1 MKRSTVSALAAISLV
16 FASCASVPAQGKAA
30 PDWIFTTPKPDAANT
45 YFVGSAS
52 DATGDIAAATND
64 AAANLMASITQYIGV
79 KINVNSDA
87 EAKATLDSYSAKIK
101 STVTSSS
108 QNQVSGFSVKER
120 FVQNEKDKKNK
131 RVTVFIL
138 AAYATVDLEK
148 EKARI
153 ADLIKKGVEAVEGPE
168 REGNALLAQNRGY
181 EAVRKFVEASVAA
194 SGSKIDNADVYFE
207 RNINAARSALSRIRF
222 DTSTSTGY
230 KGNVGQEFSQPFKA
244 KLVSGEGASAPGVP
258 GAVVQLSYQRKSGT
272 RLVSKTES
280 VMTDASGAVTFTPP
294 VPDFVGKA
302 KFNLRLDFQS
312 TLDLLDKIPEKF
324 ASFRDS
330 LAVELKAKIV
340 DVPYEVVSN
349 ARGTSMAIAI
359 IDLDETGAAVG
370 TLAQAGLIDTLLR
383 EKFSV
388 KGVAVSQEV
397 ITAMDEAAVIA
408 AVTAAGK
415 YQRVAFGTASI
426 ASVRKDGGN
435 YLATGKAT
443 VKVLDIASGRILY
456 SGDRGVTGLGPDE
469 KSARAAAYRE
479 LGFNAIG
486 KDMLSNLP

>member
-1 MKRSTVSALAAISLV
+1 MKRSTVSVLGAMTLV
-16 FASCASVPAQGKAA
+16 FASCASVPAQGKKA

-52 DATGDIAAATND
+52 DATGDVAVATND
-64 AAANLMASITQYIGV
+64 AAANLMSSITQYIGV
-79 KINVNSDA
+79 KINVATDA
-87 EAKATLDSYSAKIK
+87 EAKATLDSYSARIK

-120 FVQNEKDKKNK
+120 FVQNDKDKKSK
-131 RVTVFIL
+131 RITVFIL
-138 AAYATVDLEK
+138 AAYATADLEK

-153 ADLIKKGVEAVEGPE
+153 ADLIKKGIEAVEGPE

-181 EAVRKFVEASVAA
+181 EAVRKFVEAAVAA

-207 RNINAARSALSRIRF
+207 RDINAARGALSRIRF
-222 DTSTSTGY
+222 DTSASTGY
-230 KGNVGQEFSQPFKA
+230 KGFVGQEFGQPFKTR
-244 KLVSGEGASAPGVP
+244 LVSGEGATAPGIP

-280 VMTDASGAVTFTPP
+280 VMTDAAGTVTFTPP

-312 TLDLLDKIPEKF
+312 TLDLLDKIPERF
-324 ASFRDS
+324 AAYRDS
-330 LAVELKAKIV
+330 LAAELKAKIV

-349 ARGTSMAIAI
+349 ARGAAMAVAI
-359 IDLDETGAAVG
+359 LDLDEAGEVAG

-388 KGVAVSQEV
+388 KGIAVPKEAV
-397 ITAMDEAAVIA
+397 IAMDEAAVA
-408 AVTAAGK
+408 AAAAAGK
-415 YQRVAFGTASI
+415 YQRVAFGTARV
-426 ASVRKDGGN
+426 ASVRKDGSN

-443 VKVLDIASGRILY
+443 VKVLDVASGRILY
-456 SGDRGVTGLGPDE
+456 SAERGATGFGSDE

-479 LGFNAIG
+479 LGMNAVG